1 MPLRRATEAIHFQ
14 QSYSDSSSHIY
25 HIEASTADD
34 VIFTLLYEHKK
45 FAAVIDAIVKL
56 QGLPRF
62 KTRSTIS
69 HPEATQTN

>member
-1 MPLRRATEAIHFQ
+1 MPLRRATAAIHFQ
-14 QSYSDSSSHIY
+14 QSYSDNSSHIY
-25 HIEASTADD
+25 HIEASTADA
-34 VIFTLLYEHKK
+34 VFTLLYENKE
-45 FAAVIDAIVKL
+45 FVAVIDATVKL